1 MLHTASVQ
9 VGAIWFLAVSCMH
22 LKMAIFIPRLPI
34 GLLFH
39 RLLHYVGNAREM
51 DETFCDLFHILKLK
65 ASGKK
70 KKRDS
75 STREWLL
82 LATAL
87 APASRNSEHNIY
99 FVHCVCVYAG
109 PGAVFVIPC

>member
-70 KKRDS
+70 KKK
-75 STREWLL
+75 EI
-82 LATAL
+82 
-87 APASRNSEHNIY
+87 PARGNGS
-99 FVHCVCVYAG
+99 C
-109 PGAVFVIPC
+109 

>member
-34 GLLFH
+34 GLIFH
-39 RLLHYVGNAREM
+39 RLLHYVGNAMEM

-65 ASGKK
+65 ASRKKK
-70 KKRDS
+70 KKRFQH
-75 STREWLL
+75 EGM
-82 LATAL
+82 AL
-87 APASRNSEHNIY
+87 ASDSFGCSEQK
-99 FVHCVCVYAG
+99 FRT
-109 PGAVFVIPC
+109 